1 MSKVAAAMIKTNQTS
16 FELIPEED
24 INSSEDIDI
33 DIIME
38 QNKSCQGPGNNG
50 SEAATTAQQ
59 QAAAQAALAAQILHA
74 QQNLGNLPDLALF
87 SQHQQQLIR
96 QRVLEEHIARNR
108 ELLLQQHQESG
119 NSASSTGDMKPFGML
134 FQVSCAYFK
143 HAANTKTFKIFETM
157 KIKFRGHRYLG
168 FWGTKMAGPS
178 LERFL
183 KLYL

>member
-38 QNKSCQGPGNNG
+38 QNKACQGGNNG

-119 NSASSTGDMKPFGML
+119 NSVSSTGDMKPFGML
-134 FQVSCAYFK
+134 FQVSVLL
-143 HAANTKTFKIFETM
+143 FETCS
-157 KIKFRGHRYLG
+157 K
-168 FWGTKMAGPS
+168 
-178 LERFL
+178 
-183 KLYL
+183 

>member
-38 QNKSCQGPGNNG
+38 QNKSCQGGNNG
-50 SEAATTAQQ
+50 SEAATTAHQQ

-74 QQNLGNLPDLALF
+74 QQNLGNLPDLSLF
-87 SQHQQQLIR
+87 SQHQQQLLR

-119 NSASSTGDMKPFGML
+119 NNVSSTGDMKPFGML
-134 FQVSCAYFK
+134 FQVSVFLFVIVMGLVYPNRKYFSK
-143 HAANTKTFKIFETM
+143 PEKPESKKFENSKTRT
-157 KIKFRGHRYLG
+157 L
-168 FWGTKMAGPS
+168 
-178 LERFL
+178 
-183 KLYL
+183 